1 VSDEALHC
9 YRCGADLA
17 ALTLPLS
24 RRDTC
29 PECRVDL
36 RVCLMCT
43 SYDPRVAKQCRD
55 DDAEEVLE
63 KARANFCEFFV
74 PNAAAFSPGR
84 MSAEQRAQAEL
95 DNLFGNTSGAGA
107 TAETASEDDGALR
120 DAEALFKS

>member
-1 VSDEALHC
+1 VSDEALRC

-29 PECRVDL
+29 PSCRVDL

-43 SYDPRVAKQCRD
+43 SYDPNVAKHCKE
-55 DDAEEVLE
+55 DDAEDVVE
-63 KARANFCEFFV
+63 KARSNFCEFFV

-84 MSAEQRAQAEL
+84 MTAEQRAQAEL
-95 DNLFGNTSGAGA
+95 ENLFGRSGDLAA
-107 TAETASEDDGALR
+107 TGMTSEDDDGLR